1 MTRRKVID
9 ASWRC
14 CSACA
19 GQGHYVPSSAVCNS
33 CFLCLG
39 GLCLRLS
46 WRWVGGGDPIS
57 LRARRLTSFVAR
69 KGFCFRGLIQDHP
82 VAYHDLR
89 R

>member
-1 MTRRKVID
+1 MSLA
-9 ASWRC
+9 ASVGPLLVLLFVH
-14 CSACA
+14 
-19 GQGHYVPSSAVCNS
+19 GQGHYVPSSAVYNS

-46 WRWVGGGDPIS
+46 WRWLGGGDPIS

-82 VAYHDLR
+82 VA
-89 R
+89 